1 MHMYEYIYTAHTM
14 SVHAL
19 GCMHTSALQRKLKE
33 AQQKEQDLNAKLRQ
47 YRDDFEAMKVHLYF
61 VLLVI
66 SVRPAVKMH

>member
-1 MHMYEYIYTAHTM
+1 MNIYIQLTQCHA
-14 SVHAL
+14 VHAL
-19 GCMHTSALQRKLKE
+19 GCMHVSALQRKLKE

-47 YRDDFEAMKVHLYF
+47 YRDDFEAMQVHLYF